1 MKSKLYLL
9 LFSLLFAWSCKT
21 PEARRP
27 VEVKSGSSIN
37 ESVERNKERFA
48 LEEKDINQLME
59 KDSLNQ
65 YITSEQGFWYY
76 YNIQNPTETELADF
90 GDIVEFEYEV
100 KDLNGN
106 SIYTKEELGKQKYR
120 MEKEE
125 LISGLREGLK
135 IMKEGETVTFIF
147 PSYKAYGYYGD
158 LEKIGVNMPII
169 STVTVLNIEQNN

>member
-1 MKSKLYLL
+1 MNSRFYLIPL
-9 LFSLLFAWSCKT
+9 LLLFAWSCKT
-21 PEARRP
+21 SEARRP

-48 LEEKDINQLME
+48 LEEKDIKLLIE

-76 YNIQNPTETELADF
+76 YNTQNPTETELADF
-90 GDIVEFEYEV
+90 GDVVEFEYEV
-100 KDLNGN
+100 KDLNGK

-169 STVTVLNIEQNN
+169 STVTVLNIEQIN

>member
-106 SIYTKEELGKQKYR
+106 SIYTKEEL
-120 MEKEE
+120 
-125 LISGLREGLK
+125 
-135 IMKEGETVTFIF
+135 
-147 PSYKAYGYYGD
+147 
-158 LEKIGVNMPII
+158 
-169 STVTVLNIEQNN
+169 